1 MKTTAFDRT
10 MTQPNLSVGARLLLC
25 AAAKSGQIIV
35 GQDSAGLHVT
45 TGGKFFGAAPGD
57 PRRKAEVESE
67 LNELAVLYGFITP
80 EGTVRTVTHRGYLW
94 INENCPDEIPAAQ
107 SRD

>member
-1 MKTTAFDRT
+1 

-35 GQDSAGLHVT
+35 VQDSAGLRVN
-45 TGGKFFGAAPGD
+45 TGGKFFGAGPGD

-67 LNELAVLYGFITP
+67 LNELVVLYGFITS
-80 EGTVRTVTHRGYLW
+80 EGTVRTVTDRGYRW
-94 INENCPDEIPAAQ
+94 IDENCPDESPSVQ
-107 SRD
+107 